1 MQDDINQ
8 PYFHISIV
16 SEMLNLHPQTIRNYE
31 RMGLIRPART
41 DGRMRLFSRQDVERV
56 RKINSYTNMGV
67 NLAGVEIILK
77 LLDQIE
83 NLQININT
91 DMDDMQGVDSDE
103 LEEKIRKIRDAEE
116 KKD

>member
-1 MQDDINQ
+1 MQDNMNQ
-8 PYFHISIV
+8 PYFHISVV

-31 RMGLIRPART
+31 RMGLIKPART
-41 DGRMRLFSRQDVERV
+41 DGRVRLFSRKDVEIV

-83 NLQININT
+83 NLQNRMEREMEEMTQDMEREINC
-91 DMDDMQGVDSDE
+91 E
-103 LEEKIRKIRDAEE
+103 
-116 KKD
+116 